1 MTITNTEF
9 TKIALFTE
17 SVVDKFT
24 VNKETFDATL
34 EAFVAASE
42 IIDLYKRSVY
52 YTGYQI
58 DRDKL
63 AKLVV
68 NLEGAASW
76 LRAHVDQVVD
86 GEKTDLKVNTRTAH
100 GIIGM
105 ATEVGEVVDAFRQ
118 HLAKDTLDV
127 INVAE
132 EVGDVNYYE
141 AVLVDSL
148 GTSIDDCN
156 AAVVRKL
163 QKRYPDGFSSD
174 KALNRDLDVERAS
187 LEKDLEQLK

>member
-17 SVVDKFT
+17 SVVDKFS
-24 VNKETFDATL
+24 VNKETFDAAL
-34 EAFVAASE
+34 NAFVAASE

-52 YTGYQI
+52 YAGYQI

-63 AKLVV
+63 AKFAVD
-68 NLEGAASW
+68 LEGAASW
-76 LRAHVDQVVD
+76 LRMHLDQVTD
-86 GEKTDLKVNTRTAH
+86 GEKTDINVNTRTAH

-105 ATEVGEVVDAFRQ
+105 ATEVGEVVAAFRD
-118 HLAKDTLDV
+118 HLKDDTLDT

-132 EVGDVNYYE
+132 EIGDVNYYE
-141 AVLVDSL
+141 AVVVDSL

-163 QKRYPDGFSSD
+163 QKRYPDGFSSE
-174 KALNRDLDVERAS
+174 KALNRNLEVERAT
-187 LEKDLEQLK
+187 LEQNLEQLK